1 MAGPELARGIG
12 SSVATMVINADGT
25 TADASPAALELL
37 GLTLEQL
44 RALPPGALSPEPA
57 DPAAQAAFREQWEG
71 QGSPDLG
78 GEGTIRRLDGTSVRV
93 KFGITAIED
102 GRFLAMLEPVAGPT
116 QLPPTLYTAGQV
128 LAEWRAAERRMVTIP
143 PDTAE
148 WHDTQAQID
157 TFRQR
162 YQELFKRR

>member
-1 MAGPELARGIG
+1 
-12 SSVATMVINADGT
+12 MVINADGT

-44 RALPPGALSPEPA
+44 RALPPGALSP
-57 DPAAQAAFREQWEG
+57 DPRIRQHKPPSASNGKARARPTSVVRARY
-71 QGSPDLG
+71 G
-78 GEGTIRRLDGTSVRV
+78 GWTATSVRV

-116 QLPPTLYTAGQV
+116 QQPPTLYTAGQV
-128 LAEWRAAERRMVTIP
+128 LAEWRAAERRMITIP

-148 WHDTQAQID
+148 WHDTQAQIEDTQAQID